1 MSLFRDSYITNV
13 DCEYITLARLASF
26 VRSLDWL
33 GVVDLYGALALLSAE
48 GSVKFYARSAAVV
61 NDLDFKTL
69 ATLGV
74 TNFIEA
80 TDRSEEEIVDSL
92 VKSLVQDKPRL
103 PVDLLRLQRPI
114 IVSNQGGRL
123 SITFRVNNRNR
134 VVWESGSYS
143 LSRVVERGFRL
154 DGLIFR

>member
-13 DCEYITLARLASF
+13 ECEYITLARLASF

>member
-92 VKSLVQDKPRL
+92 VRSLVQDKPRL

-123 SITFRVNNRNR
+123 SITFRVNNKNR